1 MFERTGLPLVISA
14 PSGTGKSTLIAKLHQ
29 EFPLFAFSVSC
40 TTRPPRPGEI
50 DGREYRFL
58 DRKTFLT
65 LRDQGFFAEWAE
77 VHGNFYG
84 TPLETTQTILAQG
97 KDIIFDID
105 VQGARQ
111 IKENLPQG
119 CFVFLFPPSLKALE
133 SRLLKRGTDSWDV
146 IAQRLT
152 NARSEIEQ
160 SDLFEFWIV
169 NDDLEIAYNDLRAVY
184 MAARTRALHRPGLKQ
199 ALLKA

>member
-1 MFERTGLPLVISA
+1 MLERTGLPLVISA
-14 PSGTGKSTLIAKLHQ
+14 PSGTGKSTLIAQLHQ

-50 DGREYRFL
+50 EGKDYRFL
-58 DRKTFLT
+58 DRDMFLE

-84 TPLETTQTILAQG
+84 TPLEATQAILAEG

-111 IKENLPQG
+111 IKETLPQG

-133 SRLLKRGTDSWDV
+133 NRLLHRGTDSRD
-146 IAQRLT
+146 IISQRLT
-152 NARSEIEQ
+152 NARKEIEQ
-160 SDLFEFWIV
+160 CDLFEFWIV
-169 NDDLEIAYNDLRAVY
+169 NDDLHTAYNELRAVY

-199 ALLKA
+199 SLLKA

>member
-50 DGREYRFL
+50 NGREYRFL
-58 DRKTFLT
+58 DRDTFLG

-84 TPLETTQTILAQG
+84 TPLEATQAILIEG
-97 KDIIFDID
+97 RDVIFDID

-111 IKENLPQG
+111 IKETLPGG
-119 CFVFLFPPSLKALE
+119 CFVFLFPPSLKTLE
-133 SRLLKRGTDSWDV
+133 SRLLKRGTDTREV
-146 IAQRLT
+146 ISQRMT
-152 NARSEIEQ
+152 NARREIEQ
-160 SDLFEFWIV
+160 CDLFEFWIV
-169 NDDLEIAYNDLRAVY
+169 NDDLQTAYDELRAVY

-199 ALLKA
+199 ALLGE